1 MAAPTPVSALLHAA
15 CYVKAGVYLMA
26 RLHSLG
32 PWPISW
38 GLIVS
43 WLGAGTLLIGVLF
56 ALAQHDLKRLLA
68 FHTVSQIGYMML
80 GLGLGTPL
88 GIAAGLLPQSWIV

>member
-1 MAAPTPVSALLHAA
+1 M
-15 CYVKAGVYLMA
+15 GLM
-26 RLHSLG
+26 
-32 PWPISW
+32 
-38 GLIVS
+38 VS
-43 WLGAGTLLIGVLF
+43 WLGAGTLLIGVFF

-88 GIAAGLLPQSWIV
+88 GIAAGLFHCLNHACSRAASSSAPVQYSAARERATWI